1 MCQTRRKAV
10 QRYIPRLSVIVTEK
24 KYKIKNRIPQILYS
38 YTSSKQK
45 NPQAVRPH
53 TLSKQ
58 TTSSLYT
65 LKTKPTGVNPECK
78 IKTKHQREYVLI
90 VHLSINDTLMSF
102 ISYLKVKK
110 NIQVLQVLLT
120 LHIEEIDQSYIV
132 CTSNLSYIYTV

>member
-1 MCQTRRKAV
+1 M
-10 QRYIPRLSVIVTEK
+10 IVTEK

-58 TTSSLYT
+58 TTTDDTSLYT

-110 NIQVLQVLLT
+110 KHSSFTGSTNITCWRNWSELYCMYF
-120 LHIEEIDQSYIV
+120 QSFLYLY
-132 CTSNLSYIYTV
+132 SLNNDNNE

>member
-1 MCQTRRKAV
+1 M
-10 QRYIPRLSVIVTEK
+10 TEK

-58 TTSSLYT
+58 TTTDDTSLYT

-110 NIQVLQVLLT
+110 KNIQVLQVLLT

>member
-1 MCQTRRKAV
+1 M
-10 QRYIPRLSVIVTEK
+10 IVTEK

-45 NPQAVRPH
+45 
-53 TLSKQ
+53 
-58 TTSSLYT
+58 
-65 LKTKPTGVNPECK
+65 KPTGGKTPHTFKANHHRRYILIHIKNKAHRRKSLCK

-102 ISYLKVKK
+102 ISYLNVKK
-110 NIQVLQVLLT
+110 KYIQVLQVLLT